1 MNVNAIAVIG
11 RWVAAE
17 GILDFIRFF
26 SRTSAARD
34 HIRAMPPSATP
45 VRSPDR
51 GADPVRGV
59 VTVAL
64 VLYLGGLVLSVAGNT
79 ASGTSAL
86 VRTIKSR
93 IFSPVLV
100 PAWLDLGFEVPLTY
114 GLPEDADHAF
124 ELQDAR
130 GVGTRLRFPAPSLAG
145 ERAAR
150 WRRLARGIAAGDASG
165 DAPSLLATAVAT
177 AGFTALGV
185 DDATIRVVRP
195 VLPERGAAG
204 GTARPEQ
211 PFEAR
216 VRRVGE
222 EVHLIRKEEAAT
234 VAPLLRPDGARGAAP
249 ADGRPGA

>member
-1 MNVNAIAVIG
+1 
-11 RWVAAE
+11 
-17 GILDFIRFF
+17 
-26 SRTSAARD
+26 
-34 HIRAMPPSATP
+34 MPSSTTP
-45 VRSPDR
+45 AHPPERGSDTVR
-51 GADPVRGV
+51 GA

-93 IFSPVLV
+93 IFAPVLV
-100 PAWLDLGFEVPLTY
+100 PAWLDLGFDVPLTY
-114 GLPEDADHAF
+114 GLPEDADHAI

-130 GVGTRLRFPAPSLAG
+130 GVGPRLRFPAATMSG

-150 WRRLARGIAAGDASG
+150 WRRLARSIAVGEAGG
-165 DAPSLLATAVAT
+165 DAPSLVATAVAA

-195 VLPERGAAG
+195 VLPDRGAAA
-204 GTARPEQ
+204 TTTRPEQ

-216 VRRVGE
+216 VRRVGDE
-222 EVHLIRKEEAAT
+222 IHLIRTEEPAA
-234 VAPLLRPDGARGAAP
+234 VAPLLRPQAGGGAGGTP
-249 ADGRPGA
+249 PGGRPGA